1 MAIRDWSDSDEGSSC
16 EGSFPFVFVK
26 KRAVDEGSCDEGS
39 CEGSFPF
46 VFVKKRAVELRRI
59 LGVLVVK
66 LSASINAMSIVK
78 KCSILPSTTSVK
90 RGFVFKFFSNF

>member
-1 MAIRDWSDSDEGSSC
+1 MTIRDWSDSDEGS
-16 EGSFPFVFVK
+16 
-26 KRAVDEGSCDEGS
+26 CDEGS
-39 CEGSFPF
+39 F

-59 LGVLVVK
+59 LGALVVK